1 MTPEDFEQYDRGLH
15 ELFGTAQVVPGTAA
29 FSWQWAPDITISA
42 DATVLTAAQGSR
54 GVMTPAAFAD
64 WATPLVEREEK
75 VRVLRARWNKEAT
88 ASKRRL
94 RGA

>member
-1 MTPEDFEQYDRGLH
+1 
-15 ELFGTAQVVPGTAA
+15 
-29 FSWQWAPDITISA
+29 
-42 DATVLTAAQGSR
+42 
-54 GVMTPAAFAD
+54 MTPAAFVD